1 MKTFSC
7 YRYLPRAE
15 KNYQLKGHKS
25 KLGRDCLCHGKAT
38 SYNSMLFIVGLHDEP
53 VQIPIDA
60 PWLPNSIDWDSV
72 LTSKFWSPRYHFQAR
87 LRLSPMRLLQICQ
100 SASRLVWQISLR
112 RTLGGFEHR
121 FGHKLGM
128 KSKSQHTICYA
139 SGDNNHL
146 LHLCH
151 CWSRT
156 TRKRRVYK
164 NATKYENVTKARPP
178 MSQLP
183 IV

>member
-1 MKTFSC
+1 MQN
-7 YRYLPRAE
+7 A
-15 KNYQLKGHKS
+15 
-25 KLGRDCLCHGKAT
+25 LGGLYPNGLNCQRLR
-38 SYNSMLFIVGLHDEP
+38 SGLHLKVLFFLCCCLD
-53 VQIPIDA
+53 VKQTTIRCLSSSAIDA
-60 PWLPNSIDWDSV
+60 PRLLDSINWDSV
-72 LTSKFWSPRYHFQAR
+72 LTSKSWTTRYHFRAR
-87 LRLSPMRLLQICQ
+87 LRLPPTRLLQICQ
-100 SASRLVWQISLR
+100 SASRLVWQIFLR

-121 FGHKLGM
+121 FGHKLEI
-128 KSKSQHTICYA
+128 KLKSQHRICYA

-156 TRKRRVYK
+156 TRKGRVYK
-164 NATKYENVTKARPP
+164 NATKYENSTNAQPL